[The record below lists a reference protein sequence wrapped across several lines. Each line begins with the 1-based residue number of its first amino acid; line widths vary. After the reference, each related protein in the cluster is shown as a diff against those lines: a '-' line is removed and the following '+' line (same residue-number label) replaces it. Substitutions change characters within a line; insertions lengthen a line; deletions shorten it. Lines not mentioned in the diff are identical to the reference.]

1 MLKRA
6 LNDGR
11 LPAGYY
17 ALAEQIAGGL
27 GPDVLTLDVT
37 PSSGA
42 DAGTN
47 GPSSAPTT
55 APAGIALATAPPPVQ
70 FTAAAEMD
78 HYARKR
84 NRVVIRHSSGHRVV
98 ALLEV
103 PVSLV
108 IARLGWQR
116 LPATLA
122 VSAFE
127 RSHVAQYWLSG
138 KELKLVLY
146 RETEGEPHGSVE
158 ISIETRRAGRDE
170 TAYAGTYR
178 LLIETME
185 GSTDG
190 AVRRIEGKG
199 KVTCSAG

>member
-1 MLKRA
+1 MTRCIFKAAGASPGLAA
-6 LNDGR
+6 LA
-11 LPAGYY
+11 LLLALAATTQPAGATGAMACTVDDPRLELNIEGAYGHGMGG
-17 ALAEQIAGGL
+17 ALVTAGGKAMVRL
-27 GPDVLTLDVT
+27 RGT
-37 PSSGA
+37 P
-42 DAGTN
+42 
-47 GPSSAPTT
+47 AP
-55 APAGIALATAPPPVQ
+55 LAAS
-70 FTAAAEMD
+70 D
-78 HYARKR
+78 
-84 NRVVIRHSSGHRVV
+84 
-98 ALLEV
+98 
-103 PVSLV
+103 
-108 IARLGWQR
+108 
-116 LPATLA
+116 
-122 VSAFE
+122 FE

-178 LLIETME
+178 LLVETME